1 MNTIY
6 NFGGPNNFYFCE
18 GRLWNGNPFPKIAE
32 FSNAITSLV
41 LSLYGIVCLFYTRNI
56 PLKTT
61 SQYLYIL
68 LILCGL
74 CSSVFHS
81 SMSKGWQYMD
91 ELPMI
96 LMITFGVS
104 EKILAVYHYK
114 NIILSPIIKHGIKLI
129 MMFYMLSVMVID
141 IIMEDPT
148 FFRTFFGIPYIIIS
162 FILYDTYQNSGYAIR
177 KIVINGAISGVIG
190 LICWI
195 LDYHLCNQVTV
206 YLYFH
211 SLWHIL
217 IGYCSCCLFELLH
230 YYKIKK
236 ETENIE
242 VKYICYV
249 IPIIDGKQKKI

>member
-1 MNTIY
+1 MDTIY
-6 NFGGPNNFYFCE
+6 NFGGPNNFFFCE
-18 GRLWNGNPFPKIAE
+18 GRLWKGKPFPRIAE

-41 LSLYGIVCLFYTRNI
+41 LSYYGIVCLFFPRNN
-56 PLKTT
+56 PLKKT
-61 SQYLYIL
+61 SQYLYVL
-68 LILCGL
+68 LILCGI
-74 CSSVFHS
+74 CSCIFHS

-96 LMITFGVS
+96 IMITFGVS
-104 EKILAVYHYK
+104 EKILAILNYK
-114 NIILSPIIKHGIKLI
+114 NIQLSSVLEHGIKLI

-162 FILYDTYQNSGYAIR
+162 YMLYLTYKNSEKNIK
-177 KIVINGAISGVIG
+177 KIVRNGAICGIIG
-190 LICWI
+190 LISWI
-195 LDYHLCNQVTV
+195 LDYHLCNQWTV

-217 IGYCSCCLFELLH
+217 IGYCTCCLFELLH

-249 IPIIDGKQKKI
+249 IPIIDGKQKEI